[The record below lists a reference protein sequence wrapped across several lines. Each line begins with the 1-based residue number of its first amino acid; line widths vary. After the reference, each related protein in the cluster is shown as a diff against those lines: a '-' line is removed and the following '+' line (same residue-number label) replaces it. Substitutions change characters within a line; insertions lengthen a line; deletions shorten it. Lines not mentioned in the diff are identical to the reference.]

1 MTAAAGC
8 ACENHVVIKRRVP
21 VNFGMR
27 FVLFCFLAGVLVAA
41 GCSGSVDSQSDAGQ
55 DDGGEVVPDGDP
67 SPEEPANPD
76 DDGDGEYDDG
86 RDAVDG
92 GDLDGDQPSDGPPAP
107 SCTDNLWNQGEQWV
121 DCGGA
126 CAPCTTQETTVTI
139 QASGTENSG
148 TFAHMLVEVNGRS
161 IGDSYVTSSSAT
173 YSFTA
178 PMLASAVSA
187 VTLTLDNA
195 PTHDGSGDARGLLVH
210 RLRRVAQ

>member
-1 MTAAAGC
+1 M
-8 ACENHVVIKRRVP
+8 
-21 VNFGMR
+21 NFGMR

-121 DCGGA
+121 DCGGP

-139 QASGTENSG
+139 QARVAGGPDKDPPTPVNLSFSGSARRKVPPEKGISH
-148 TFAHMLVEVNGRS
+148 F
-161 IGDSYVTSSSAT
+161 VTSQGIETTGIPPRLGPRQDRHSGEK
-173 YSFTA
+173 TA
-178 PMLASAVSA
+178 
-187 VTLTLDNA
+187 
-195 PTHDGSGDARGLLVH
+195 
-210 RLRRVAQ
+210 